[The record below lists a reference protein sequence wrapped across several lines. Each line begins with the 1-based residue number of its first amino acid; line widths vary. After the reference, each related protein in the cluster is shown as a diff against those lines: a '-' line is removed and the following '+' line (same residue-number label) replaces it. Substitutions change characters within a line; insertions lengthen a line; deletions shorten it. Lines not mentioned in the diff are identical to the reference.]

1 MGVKLPQL
9 KMKKYIFENIVSKPN
24 LNNLETSDK
33 TIIYLFQERYPA
45 VVAITA
51 QAVTMT
57 LRMTTWWIAWEI
69 RSLISQNFRSTAS
82 EKITQSDKFAFEFSC
97 HRKSSQ
103 SNIFKKFQF
112 TEFHTKCSQTWL
124 KELG

>member
-9 KMKKYIFENIVSKPN
+9 KMKIYIFENIVSKP
-24 LNNLETSDK
+24 NNLETSDK

-51 QAVTMT
+51 QVVTMT
-57 LRMTTWWIAWEI
+57 LRMTTWWTAWEI

-97 HRKSSQ
+97 HRKS
-103 SNIFKKFQF
+103 K
-112 TEFHTKCSQTWL
+112 
-124 KELG
+124 